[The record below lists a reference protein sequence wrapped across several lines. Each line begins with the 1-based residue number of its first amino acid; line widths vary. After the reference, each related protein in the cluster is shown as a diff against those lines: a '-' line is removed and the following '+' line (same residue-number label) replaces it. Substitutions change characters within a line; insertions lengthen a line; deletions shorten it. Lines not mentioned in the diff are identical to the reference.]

1 MYNIIKTFRFTVI
14 IIFLLIMFFFFTK
27 FLLLPIIM
35 FILIMKLLGYFKF
48 KKITKNKTKKT
59 NKKHHDK
66 SFIDAEYEEVD

>member
-1 MYNIIKTFRFTVI
+1 MYNLIKTFRLGI
-14 IIFLLIMFFFFTK
+14 IISFFLIIFFLFAK
-27 FLLLPIIM
+27 FLLLPITM
-35 FILIMKLLGYFKF
+35 FILIIKLLGYFKF